1 MNKSLA
7 GYIDHI
13 NLRRAMLGRPTL
25 DVFDNYFE
33 LQEEL
38 NILGTPEALS
48 ANGEYSQKEVERR
61 TEEWNDASTE
71 LYWMGFSL

>member
-1 MNKSLA
+1 MNKALA

-13 NLRRAMLGRPTL
+13 NLRRAILGRPTL
-25 DVFDNYFE
+25 DVFDNYSE

-48 ANGEYSQKEVERR
+48 SNGEYSQEEVERR